1 MTMNRRTLLAGLTAA
16 AAGLGGRSQDC
27 QAADEILSNT
37 PADDLAMPDPEESA
51 DTVPQP
57 GLPTLGGRQFWGDV
71 VFRTGF
77 RIQRNVFS
85 GHFRLLDAADR
96 RYASGTEAEC
106 RTALEALVRTR
117 QLPPDSGHAVILIHG
132 IGRSSKSLNAV
143 ARSLADLPVFC
154 VPFDYPSTR
163 VSLADCADYLRQ
175 VIQSLT
181 SAERISFVVHSM
193 GGLVVRR
200 MLQDLP
206 DPRCHRLIMM
216 GTPNH
221 GAELAGMLKKFF
233 LFRAIWGPA
242 GQELAGGAGS
252 ALASLPTPAFPFGVI
267 AGGRGD
273 DEGYNQ
279 LLPGDDDGT
288 VTVASTRLQGAAD
301 FLRIPRLHSFL
312 MSDQTALEAVRCFLE
327 HARFSLTRQPA
338 PIT

>member
-1 MTMNRRTLLAGLTAA
+1 MIINRRTMLAGLTAA
-16 AAGLGGRSQDC
+16 AAGIGGRSQNC
-27 QAADEILSNT
+27 QAADEAIPNT
-37 PADDLAMPDPEESA
+37 PADDSAMPAPEEST
-51 DTVPQP
+51 DSVPQP

-71 VFRTGF
+71 AFRAGF
-77 RIQRNVFS
+77 RIQRNVFT
-85 GHFRLLDAADR
+85 GHFRLLDPNDR
-96 RYASGTEAEC
+96 RYASGTEADC
-106 RTALEALVRTR
+106 RSALEAIVRDR
-117 QLPPDSGHAVILIHG
+117 QLPPDTRHAVVLIHG
-132 IGRSSKSLNAV
+132 IGRSSKSLHAV
-143 ARSLADLPVFC
+143 ARTLADLPVCC

-163 VSLADCADYLRQ
+163 VSLADCADYLKQ
-175 VIQSLT
+175 LIQSLT
-181 SAERISFVVHSM
+181 SADRISFVVHSM

-200 MLQDLP
+200 MLQDMP

-242 GQELAGGAGS
+242 GQELAGGTGS
-252 ALASLPTPAFPFGVI
+252 ALASLPVPAFPFGVI

-312 MSDQTALEAVRCFLE
+312 MSDQTALDAVRCFLE
-327 HARFSLTRQPA
+327 HARFSLARPPA